1 MKINR
6 NGIEIE
12 LTWQEIRE
20 AYEIMN
26 LEYFKE
32 DVVSHAEEMNV
43 KLTEE
48 DVERIALAAKRGV
61 DHNDSF
67 WESYWMTIEYAIKN
81 C

>member
-32 DVVSHAEEMNV
+32 DVVSRAEEMGR
-43 KLTEE
+43 KLSEE
-48 DVERIALAAKRGV
+48 DVERIAAAAKRGV

-67 WESYWMTIEYAIKN
+67 WESYWMTIEYAIEN

>member
-6 NGIEIE
+6 NGKEIE

-20 AYEIMN
+20 AYELMN

-32 DVVSHAEEMNV
+32 DVVGRAEEMGK

-48 DVERIALAAKRGV
+48 DVNRIAVAAKRGIE
-61 DHNDSF
+61 HNDSY
-67 WESYWMTIEYAIKN
+67 WESYWMTIKYAIEN

>member
-6 NGIEIE
+6 NGMEIE

-20 AYEIMN
+20 AYEIMD

-32 DVVSHAEEMNV
+32 DVVCRAEEMSK
-43 KLTEE
+43 KLSEE
-48 DVERIALAAKRGV
+48 DINRIAAAAKRGIE
-61 DHNDSF
+61 HNDSY